1 MRTLIKLISAVA
13 ATTAEALSALL
24 RALGVAA
31 WYAVFLLYH
40 WREVITAILSQDWRF
55 LAMLGVIV
63 ALGALGHV
71 PYGT

>member
-13 ATTAEALSALL
+13 AITAEALSALL
-24 RALGVAA
+24 HALGVAT

-63 ALGALGHV
+63 VLAGLGYV
-71 PYGT
+71 PYGA